1 LIATASQDENR
12 IEFVVMMMMRRR
24 RRRSSLPYS
33 GIIMTIIGM
42 IASRPTL

>member
-12 IEFVVMMMMRRR
+12 IEFVVMMMRR